1 MKQKYLV
8 LCLSLFFCASKINA
22 QVVNQIYD
30 HDTTDLSQLHNMP
43 FNETK
48 MLVVSGFAFAPAG
61 LTFHELDQSSGQLI
75 DLTFTNVDT
84 ILSTPEFKDDK
95 FFFEA
100 SINGLGRELVAYDGT
115 STYFFDFNTGAGSSN
130 PEIFEFENEIYVIAN
145 DGAIR
150 QLYKYAGG
158 TSFEQISEEIEND
171 VDIFIANRGDEYY
184 YITFSI
190 VNGRAIKSTL
200 NNNGI
205 LTHSTIVQTSWQES
219 LVDVVLLNGDIFML
233 SGLYTFVDAS
243 YRVDKIDL
251 SNTITTHH
259 FETGSQY
266 SSGSILAFDGDIL
279 FYRTDPGHTEILNVS
294 TAQQPFVQV
303 SIDPA
308 QYNLIGNHV
317 VQNDKLFIYGVEYI
331 LDVSGSTPL
340 PIIEDGSV
348 IQLSPAFET
357 DSSFFVYE
365 IAPFSSGEISGIIE
379 VSSITNQYISYEVS
393 NEGGFFS
400 YSSPMVVNNGEVK
413 FIFKTEGSNPSTD
426 IYSFSS
432 ILAIDENDLV
442 AFELFPNPSVNG
454 HFKLVLPQPGKVN
467 IYTLEGQI
475 IQSMDLDLGI
485 NEVNVKNLTTGIYLV
500 EYNNKVQ
507 RLFVN

>member
-43 FNETK
+43 FDETK
-48 MLVVSGFAFAPAG
+48 MLVVTGFFFSPAG
-61 LTFHELDQSSGQLI
+61 IKFHELDQSSGQLI
-75 DLTFTNVDT
+75 DLNFTDVDT

-95 FFFEA
+95 LFFEA
-100 SINGLGRELVAYDGT
+100 SINGLGRELAAYDGT
-115 STYFFDFNTGAGSSN
+115 STYFFDFNVGAGNSN
-130 PEIFEFENEIYVIAN
+130 PEIFEFENEIYVIAY
-145 DGAIR
+145 DGTLR
-150 QLYKYAGG
+150 QLFKYAGG

-171 VDIFIANRGDEYY
+171 VDNFIANRGDNYY
-184 YITFSI
+184 YITFSSI
-190 VNGRAIKSTL
+190 NGRSIRTTE
-200 NNNGI
+200 NNNGT
-205 LTHSTIVQTSWQES
+205 LTHSTIAPASWQES
-219 LVDVVLLNGDIFML
+219 LGDVVLLNGDIFML
-233 SGLYTFVDAS
+233 SYFYTVNDGS
-243 YRVDKIDL
+243 YRVDKIDM

-266 SSGSILAFDGDIL
+266 SSASILAYDNDIL

-294 TAQQPFVQV
+294 IAQQPFVQV

-308 QYNLIGNHV
+308 QYNLIGNHI
-317 VQNDKLFIYGVEYI
+317 VQNDKLFIYGLEYI
-331 LDVSGSTPL
+331 LDVSGPTPL

-348 IQLSPAFET
+348 IQLTPAFET
-357 DSSFFVYE
+357 DSSFYVYE
-365 IAPFSSGEISGIIE
+365 IAPFSSGEPSGIIE
-379 VSSITNQYISYEVS
+379 VSSITNQHISYEVS

-432 ILAIDENDLV
+432 ILAVNENDLA
-442 AFELFPNPSVNG
+442 AFELFPNPSING
-454 HFKLVLPQPGKVN
+454 NINLVLPQPGKVN

-475 IQSMDLDLGI
+475 IQSMELDLGI
-485 NEVNVKNLTTGIYLV
+485 NELSIKNLTTGIYLV